1 MKIRDTFLA
10 GFVILL
16 LVGGVFTWLAF
27 RQMQAIQGLTRAV
40 GQFDA
45 SQDIAAQL
53 RQDVYDLGSLARHY
67 VSTGDPKYREYYT
80 RVLAIQSGEELRPSG
95 YGPGFWGRVL
105 ANPEVLGE
113 GGETLP
119 LLAGQAMDGLVPDEK
134 DLLLQA
140 HAASLEVSKI
150 EEEAMNASEGKFKG
164 PTGEYTKLGPPD
176 GGLAQTLLY
185 DKSHQA
191 ALAVVEVRLDRYSGL
206 LNDRWQKRI
215 RQYRKERSLLSKFQL
230 LVSVTGLLGLLGM
243 LVFTRRAILLP
254 LGWLSEGAAT
264 LREKEYS
271 ARVQVSRS
279 KEIGDLARTLNQMAD
294 EIEKDIHE
302 LQEKAEEL
310 QSNEERTHRLLEA
323 IPDSLVVVNSSGMI
337 EVVNGNAL
345 KMFGYEPEEMVGE
358 PIEMLLHQN
367 MGQGSME
374 HFRKFF
380 SNPSPLLQGSGRNMT
395 ARMKDGR
402 KFPAE
407 ISLSPIEM
415 PGSDDDLV
423 AATFKDVTTRIMHEV
438 ELLRKQ
444 AQIKVGEE
452 RFKTV
457 FDGSADAIILLGDET
472 FIDCNKAALELFNIK
487 SKEQFCGMTPLDL
500 SPPVQPD
507 GKASVNSIEK
517 QLADAVARGSTRFDW
532 VHRRVDGTTF
542 PAEVRLTSVILEGK
556 LVIQGV
562 IRDITNR
569 KETEYALE
577 RQEAELRAILDH
589 ISIPVA
595 IQYEGGKIEYLNKE
609 FTRVFGYTLDELP
622 DLDSWWATAFP
633 DKNYRAEMREKW
645 DSRVKEAIGTGPD
658 LRPFDLQVTGKQGQ
672 KVEATIWARVIEDKL
687 VFLLSDM
694 TEILRQREL
703 LAEAKEQ
710 AESANNAK
718 SHFLATMSHEIRTP
732 MNAIINLTQLALDT
746 ELTQRQ
752 LMGVVESSANSLL
765 SLINDI
771 LDFSKVESGS
781 MELEETK
788 FSVRTML
795 DELTDTFRSR
805 LMEKQLEFVVI
816 PGGDVPDKL
825 VGDPLRLRQVLVNLV
840 GNAFRFTESREV
852 KLSVDLIRT
861 FPAEDGGN
869 PKVRLLISVKDT
881 GIGISKEN
889 QKKLFKSFSQV
900 DSSTTRKY
908 GGSGLGLAI
917 SQRYV
922 ELMGGKIEVSS
933 VEGRGSDFHFTA
945 DFGCAS
951 TSTSSFEV
959 PKGLKGK
966 CILAIEDN
974 ESTRILVQTMVEN
987 LGMHCET
994 AVDGASGLDMLRKR
1008 NIEKEGGE
1016 PFDLVLVDW
1025 ILPGMDG
1032 LEVCRH
1038 IHSQPATRKV
1048 PLVLASAISTKIDE
1062 KQAWNCGVKSF
1073 IPKPLTAS
1081 HLLETFQNLLLKSGK
1096 YRKVK
1101 RLTGSGQT
1109 KFKPIKTKE
1118 FSGYRVLLAED
1129 NEANQIVACEILDSI
1144 GFQVDVAENGKVAV
1158 NKVKESEDYALVLMD
1173 MQMPEM
1179 DGLSATR
1186 EIRKRWPERKL
1197 PIIALTANAMQ
1208 ADQDKCIEAGMDDY
1222 VSKPIVWRDLFKT
1235 LRKWVGEDTPE
1246 SSSPPDADAGSKDS
1260 TATKEEPKASPSPE
1274 PVLPTSGEEDEIPE
1288 LPGLDI
1294 DGAIKRLGLPWKTF
1308 KKMLLHLAK
1317 TLPKTQN
1324 DLRDAM
1330 DKEDWEPARRHAH
1343 SIAGSSGNLSANGL
1357 SKTGKALEMAIK
1369 NREGDFETLYAEM
1382 VKDLNQVLG
1391 SINSLAPATTKPG
1404 TLSNA
1409 TPVDSVDD
1417 KVLKE
1422 NLGKLLAVLE
1432 EGDMDGIEAAI
1443 YECRNTG
1450 FTTETRDR
1458 LLEVDQMI
1466 KEFDYF
1472 TAADIVKEILK
1483 GLG

>member
-1 MKIRDTFLA
+1 MKIRDTFLV

-16 LVGGVFTWLAF
+16 FVGGIFTWLAF
-27 RQMQAIQGLTRAV
+27 RQMQAIQGLTQAV

-45 SQDIAAQL
+45 SLGIAAQL
-53 RQDVYDLGSLARHY
+53 RQDSYDLSSMARHY
-67 VSTGDPKYREYYT
+67 VTTGDPKYKEYYAGILT
-80 RVLAIQSGEELRPSG
+80 IQKGEGARPVG
-95 YGPGFWGRVL
+95 YGPGYWGRVL
-105 ANPEVLGE
+105 ANPAVQSG
-113 GGETLP
+113 
-119 LLAGQAMDGLVPDEK
+119 AGQKSALLSGDAMEDLLQDEK
-134 DLLLQA
+134 DLLQQA
-140 HAASLEVSKI
+140 YAASKDVAKV
-150 EEEAMNASEGKFKG
+150 EEEAMNASEGKFKSA
-164 PTGEYTKLGPPD
+164 TGEYTKQGSPD

-185 DKSHQA
+185 GKNYQSK
-191 ALAVVEVRLDRYSGL
+191 LAVVEVRLERYTGL
-206 LNDRWQKRI
+206 LKERWEKRI
-215 RQYRKERSLLSKFQL
+215 RQYRKERSILSKLQL
-230 LVSVTGLLGLLGM
+230 LISVTGILGLLGM
-243 LVFTRRAILLP
+243 LFYTRRAILLP
-254 LGWLSEGAAT
+254 LGWLSESAAT
-264 LREKEYS
+264 LREQDYS
-271 ARVQVSRS
+271 TRVKVSRS

-294 EIEKDIHE
+294 EIEKDIRE
-302 LQEKAEEL
+302 LQKTAGEL
-310 QSNEERTHRLLEA
+310 QANEDRTHRLLEA
-323 IPDSLVVVNSSGMI
+323 IPDSLVVVNSAGMI

-345 KMFGYEPEEMVGE
+345 KMFGYTVEEMVGE

-367 MGQGSME
+367 MGQGSTE
-374 HFRKFF
+374 DFRHFFA
-380 SNPSPLLQGSGRNMT
+380 NPSPLLQGSGRNMT
-395 ARMKDGR
+395 VRMKDGR

-415 PGSDDDLV
+415 PGNNDNLV

-472 FIDCNKAALELFNIK
+472 FIDCNKAALELFNVK
-487 SKEQFCGMTPLDL
+487 SKEQFCGMTALDL
-500 SPPVQPD
+500 SPPDQPD
-507 GKASVNSIEK
+507 KTSSVKALEGH
-517 QLADAVARGSTRFDW
+517 LANAVGRGSTRFDW
-532 VHRRVDGTTF
+532 EHRRMDGTTF

-595 IQYEGGKIEYLNKE
+595 IQYESGEIEYLNKE

-633 DKNYRAEMREKW
+633 DKEYRAEMREKW
-645 DSRVKEAIGTGPD
+645 NSRVKEAIGKGPD

-710 AESANNAK
+710 AETANCAK
-718 SHFLATMSHEIRTP
+718 SLFLATMSHEIRTP

-752 LMGVVESSANSLL
+752 RQLLGVVESSANSLL

-771 LDFSKVESGS
+771 LDFSRVESGKL
-781 MELEETK
+781 ELEETQ
-788 FSVRTML
+788 FSLRTML
-795 DELTDTFRSR
+795 DELTDSFRSR

-816 PGGDVPDKL
+816 PAGDVPDKL
-825 VGDPLRLRQVLVNLV
+825 LGDPLRFRQVLVNLV
-840 GNAFRFTESREV
+840 GNAFRFTEKGEV
-852 KLSVDLIRT
+852 KLTVDLVRT
-861 FPAEDGGN
+861 FQAEGEGGY
-869 PKVRLLISVKDT
+869 PRVRLHVSVKDT
-881 GIGISKEN
+881 GIGISPEN

-900 DSSTTRKY
+900 DGSTTRKY

-922 ELMGGKIEVSS
+922 ELMGGKIEATS
-933 VEGRGSDFHFTA
+933 VEGRGSDFYFTA

-951 TSTSSFEV
+951 ASTSSFEV
-959 PKGLKGK
+959 PKELKDK
-966 CILAIEDN
+966 NILAIEDN
-974 ESTRILVQTMVEN
+974 ESTRILVRTMVEN

-994 AVDGASGLDMLRKR
+994 VEDGASGLELLRTR
-1008 NIEKEGGE
+1008 NIDKKDGE

-1038 IHSQPATRKV
+1038 IHTQPATRKL
-1048 PLVLASAISTKIDE
+1048 PLVLACVISTKIDE
-1062 KQAWNCGVKSF
+1062 TQARECGVKSY

-1081 HLLETFQNLLLKSGK
+1081 HLLETFQNLLLKTGK
-1096 YRKVK
+1096 YRKAK

-1144 GFQVDVAENGKVAV
+1144 GFEVDVAANGKVAV
-1158 NKVKESEDYALVLMD
+1158 KKVKERDDYALVLMD

-1208 ADQDKCIEAGMDDY
+1208 ADQDKCIKAGMDDY

-1235 LRKWVGEDTPE
+1235 LRKWVDEDAHESEPDEAKEAVPGETTAKPPPSTVEPKGED
-1246 SSSPPDADAGSKDS
+1246 S
-1260 TATKEEPKASPSPE
+1260 
-1274 PVLPTSGEEDEIPE
+1274 IPE

-1294 DGAIKRLGLPWKTF
+1294 HGAIQRLGLPWKTF

-1317 TLPKTQN
+1317 TLPKTHN
-1324 DLRDAM
+1324 ELREAM
-1330 DKEDWEPARRHAH
+1330 DQEEWEPARRHAH
-1343 SIAGSSGNLSANGL
+1343 SIAGSSGNLSADDL
-1357 SKTGKALEMAIK
+1357 SKTAKALEMAIK
-1369 NREGDFETLYAEM
+1369 NREGDFEALYSSMLSEL
-1382 VKDLNQVLG
+1382 KQVLA
-1391 SINSLAPATTKPG
+1391 SINSLDPMTTKPG
-1404 TLSNA
+1404 ILSMS
-1409 TPVDSVDD
+1409 TPSVPVENS
-1417 KVLKE
+1417 VLKDT
-1422 NLGKLLAVLE
+1422 LGKLLAVLE
-1432 EGDMDGIEAAI
+1432 EGDMDGIEAAL
-1443 YECRNTG
+1443 EKCRKTG
-1450 FTTETRDR
+1450 FTTDTRDR
-1458 LLEVDQMI
+1458 LLDADQLI
-1466 KEFDYF
+1466 KDFDYF
-1472 TAADIVKEILK
+1472 AAADIVKEILG
-1483 GLG
+1483 GLGSE